1 MNVIFLG
8 PPGAGKGT
16 QAKLIEDR
24 YGLKQLS
31 SGDMLRSA
39 VAAGT
44 EVGKQA
50 KSFMDQGALVPNEVV
65 AGVVLEAIDGMRGT
79 KGIILDGFPRTVQ
92 QAEALDV
99 NLSQSGGQIDLVLV
113 LNVDNE
119 KLVQRIVGRFT
130 CAKCGE
136 GFHDT
141 FKQPAVAGVCDR
153 CGGTEFKRRADD
165 NEETVRNRLAVYH
178 AETSPLVEYYRKTG
192 KLRELNGDQPIADVT
207 RAVEQA
213 FSERPVA

>member
-1 MNVIFLG
+1 MKVIFLG

-24 YGLKQLS
+24 YELKQLS

-44 EVGKQA
+44 EVGRKA
-50 KSFMDQGALVPNEVV
+50 KSFMDQGALVPDEVV
-65 AGVVLEAIDGMRGT
+65 VDVVLEAIDQMRGT
-79 KGIILDGFPRTVQ
+79 KGIILDGFPRTVP
-92 QAEALDV
+92 QAEALDAK
-99 NLSQSGGQIDLVLV
+99 LSQSGGQIDLVLV

-119 KLVQRIVGRFT
+119 MLVKRIVGRFT

-136 GFHDT
+136 GYHDS

-192 KLRELNGDQPIADVT
+192 KLREIDGDQPIADVT

-213 FSERPVA
+213 FSGLPVA